1 MSVKSIYFSIHELLQ
16 RIDSSSARFAVLIGK
31 NISFSLSP
39 YIHSLICSYQGIRD
53 LTYLIYDTKD
63 ELLNPSWK
71 VHTAI
76 DSLLKRNHL
85 VGINITTPYKLEKY
99 PSNIRLDLNSS
110 GELITPVLKKSS
122 LHSVNTLFKS
132 EGKRLSTS
140 TDMLGLE
147 FSLKQKGYSRGI
159 SDFDSIVVFG
169 SGGMSRAVVDYV
181 KDYQNRVS
189 IFFLSRTQI
198 DILKI
203 CGYDSSMSNY
213 SFPFNSESLE
223 QILGICRQDKTL
235 ILNTVLKNVDTSWSF
250 SVFKNIDPK
259 QYTNLCFMDLNYDRS
274 FDSVLEKERSCFKSL
289 KIDFIDGIDMLIV
302 QAILAQTLW
311 NNLKLKTS
319 DILDMVSNIR
329 TKINEFNICQN

>member
-213 SFPFNSESLE
+213 SFPFNRESLE

-250 SVFKNIDPK
+250 SVFKNID
-259 QYTNLCFMDLNYDRS
+259 TSTLII
-274 FDSVLEKERSCFKSL
+274 
-289 KIDFIDGIDMLIV
+289 IDII
-302 QAILAQTLW
+302 
-311 NNLKLKTS
+311 K
-319 DILDMVSNIR
+319 
-329 TKINEFNICQN
+329 